1 MDHCTFFTFL
11 LPMSFHNNNYKGAMI
26 STLEIFFMWSI
37 ITALPLSN
45 SSTDYYQFDGKS
57 EISEEMNFSTFLLDL
72 TKKLGT
78 RIKISHSTAK
88 SSCFAVFPYTE
99 SVALAPPSELGRT
112 FEGFLLDGLWRG
124 FFPNMI
130 ITKQQLLL
138 KLMSALEWHIFEKM
152 GPST

>member
-1 MDHCTFFTFL
+1 M
-11 LPMSFHNNNYKGAMI
+11 
-26 STLEIFFMWSI
+26 
-37 ITALPLSN
+37 SN

-112 FEGFLLDGLWRG
+112 FEGFLLDGL
-124 FFPNMI
+124 
-130 ITKQQLLL
+130 
-138 KLMSALEWHIFEKM
+138 
-152 GPST
+152 